1 MKLFH
6 SDTKSDE
13 NVVSICDIHKI
24 SKLAPKYRYVD
35 VITNI

>member
-13 NVVSICDIHKI
+13 NAVPTCDIHKI
-24 SKLAPKYRYVD
+24 
-35 VITNI
+35 ITNAIADEPIA